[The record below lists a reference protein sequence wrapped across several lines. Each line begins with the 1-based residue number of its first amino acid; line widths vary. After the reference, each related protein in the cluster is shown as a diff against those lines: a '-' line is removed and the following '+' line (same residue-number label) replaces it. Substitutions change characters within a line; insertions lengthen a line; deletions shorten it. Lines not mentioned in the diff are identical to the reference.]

1 MKRRSK
7 RAGHATKRETRETQ
21 ESQESG
27 VFVVPS
33 HGRLARRGST
43 HVVEEVTEETSGRQR
58 DRDGQAA

>member
-1 MKRRSK
+1 MKRKSK
-7 RAGHATKRETRETQ
+7 GASRTAKRETREP
-21 ESQESG
+21 QESG

-43 HVVEEVTEETSGRQR
+43 QIVEEGTEETPGRQR

>member
-7 RAGHATKRETRETQ
+7 RAGHTTKRQTQ

-43 HVVEEVTEETSGRQR
+43 HVVEEGSDETEASGRQR

>member
-1 MKRRSK
+1 MKRKATRGRTARTTK
-7 RAGHATKRETRETQ
+7 HAAAE
-21 ESQESG
+21 ESQ

-43 HVVEEVTEETSGRQR
+43 QIVEDESEESRGRVR

>member
-1 MKRRSK
+1 MKRRIKQGRAGRGSK
-7 RAGHATKRETRETQ
+7 RESLET
-21 ESQESG
+21 QESG

-43 HVVEEVTEETSGRQR
+43 EIVEDENDESQGRQR